1 MKRMLTLLTY
11 IFIAYAILLILLLIF
26 QRSFLYFPD
35 KEKIAHHYFNE
46 FNIKEIKH
54 TTNDGLTL
62 TGWIKKPNT
71 ENIGIF
77 LLMHGNAG
85 HVGHR
90 VEKFRKIL
98 DAGYGFF
105 FLEYRGYG
113 GNPGRPTEKG
123 LNLDAISAL
132 NFLREQKVADKNI
145 ILYGESLG
153 TGVAVQLA
161 TTMKAK
167 AIILESPYTSI
178 ADVAQQLYW
187 YVPAKWLVFDR
198 FELLGI
204 IKNIQSP
211 LLILH
216 GEKDKITDVS
226 YGQKIFEAAPQSK
239 ESIFVPNAGHDN
251 LFDFGVDEKILLF
264 LETI

>member
-1 MKRMLTLLTY
+1 MLTLLTY
-11 IFIAYAILLILLLIF
+11 IFIAYAILLILLFIF

-35 KEKIAHHYFNE
+35 KETIAHHYFNE

-178 ADVAQQLYW
+178 AEVAQQPYW

-216 GEKDKITDVS
+216 GEKDKITAVS
-226 YGQKIFEAAPQSK
+226 YGQKVFEAAPQSK
-239 ESIFVPNAGHDN
+239 ESILVPNAGHNN

>member
-1 MKRMLTLLTY
+1 MGTG
-11 IFIAYAILLILLLIF
+11 
-26 QRSFLYFPD
+26 
-35 KEKIAHHYFNE
+35 
-46 FNIKEIKH
+46 
-54 TTNDGLTL
+54 DGKSTQPPTISL
-62 TGWIKKPNT
+62 TGWFKRPDNSNT
-71 ENIGIF
+71 NVF

-216 GEKDKITDVS
+216 GEQDEITDISFGRKV
-226 YGQKIFEAAPQSK
+226 FEAAPQPK
-239 ESIFVPNAGHDN
+239 ESFFVPQADHNN

>member
-1 MKRMLTLLTY
+1 MLTLLTY
-11 IFIAYAILLILLLIF
+11 IFIAYSILLILLLIF

-35 KEKIAHHYFNE
+35 KETIAHHYFNE